1 MIFKGLTLF
10 SGKIKGDK
18 REEKGLNA
26 ENLYVKA
33 SEDLKKSAEDLKKA
47 TNRLQESF
55 HIRQEAMNKLVSIF
69 SALSDK
75 RSRAKVKP
83 SKVQTSKSKDIK
95 EQEVREGVAEAELFE
110 VYREAC
116 VNFIETNKEYYFK
129 LRNHSE
135 FLSAMYKRYMG
146 NLRYYDHEFRR
157 LQDTETYSFSEI
169 EAYVADQVIKAVHQT
184 GREKF
189 IREGHQVLYDQLCSK
204 LLAKT
209 AN

>member
-1 MIFKGLTLF
+1 MIFKGLSFF
-10 SGKIKGDK
+10 SGKIK
-18 REEKGLNA
+18 REKKEKKAFNS
-26 ENLYVKA
+26 ENLYVRV
-33 SEDLKKSAEDLKKA
+33 SEDLKKSADDLKMA
-47 TNRLQESF
+47 TSRLQESF
-55 HIRQEAMNKLVSIF
+55 RIRQEAMNQLVSIVDT
-69 SALSDK
+69 LSTNRFRTK
-75 RSRAKVKP
+75 AKL
-83 SKVQTSKSKDIK
+83 SKAQTSKSKDLREEK
-95 EQEVREGVAEAELFE
+95 VQEGVAEAELFE

-157 LQDTETYSFSEI
+157 LQDTKAYCFSEI

-184 GREKF
+184 GRENF
-189 IREGHQVLYDQLCSK
+189 IREGHQALYNELCSK
-204 LLAKT
+204 LLSKT